1 MPRLEHEAGRLGKTV
16 AELEAAWTPI
26 GRLVEPYEIG
36 PLAVYLASREASAV
50 TGQAFNIDGGL
61 LMV

>member
-1 MPRLEHEAGRLGKTV
+1 M
-16 AELEAAWTPI
+16 
-26 GRLVEPYEIG
+26 
-36 PLAVYLASREASAV
+36 YLASREASVV